1 MTSFN
6 TAKTKKGYSK
16 PLLLWLL
23 NLHEDGFE
31 FFMTIFK
38 CFSENTHRNH
48 GTSLRIGDG
57 IMMVLCQVVA
67 QILGHCLQLMVL

>member
-31 FFMTIFK
+31 FFMTIFITVNLMS
-38 CFSENTHRNH
+38 FLPPH
-48 GTSLRIGDG
+48 
-57 IMMVLCQVVA
+57 CQS
-67 QILGHCLQLMVL
+67 